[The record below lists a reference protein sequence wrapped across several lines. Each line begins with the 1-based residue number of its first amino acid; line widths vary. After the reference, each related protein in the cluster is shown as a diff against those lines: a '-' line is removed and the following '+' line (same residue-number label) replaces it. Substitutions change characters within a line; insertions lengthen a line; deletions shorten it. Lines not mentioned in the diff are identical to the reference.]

1 MLVGEEC
8 LDIYKEYTYRYKD
21 SVEYWSLQ
29 ILELDYKTSKN
40 SVDRVLW
47 NMLVLSYFSQLV
59 LEDVQNF
66 VSVNEVHWVI
76 T

>member
-1 MLVGEEC
+1 VLVGEES

-29 ILELDYKTSKN
+29 ILELNYKTSKN

-66 VSVNEVHWVI
+66 VSMDEVHWVI